1 MKLSWLQVCWYGLQ
15 MIGVVFHIV
24 LTTTQVQALVSFPGS
39 IAWLLAFHYC
49 NETPEIIYKKRKV
62 YLVS

>member
-39 IAWLLAFHYC
+39 IAWLL
-49 NETPEIIYKKRKV
+49 
-62 YLVS
+62 VSFPLLQ